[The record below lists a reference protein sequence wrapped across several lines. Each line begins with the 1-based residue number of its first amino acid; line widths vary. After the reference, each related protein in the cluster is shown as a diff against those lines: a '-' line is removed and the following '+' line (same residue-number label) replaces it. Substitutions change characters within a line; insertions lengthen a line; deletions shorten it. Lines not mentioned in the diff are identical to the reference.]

1 MKFLKEPLVHFLT
14 LGALLFV
21 LYGVIGDE
29 QDRPNKIVVTQGK
42 VDNITELWIRTRQ
55 RPPTQEELQGLIDD
69 YIIEEILYR
78 EAKALGLDEDDTII
92 RRRLRQKMEFIADDV
107 AAIAEPTDQDLQQF
121 MDEHAHLFRLDAL
134 ITFEQIFFNE
144 DRRGEAVADD
154 AVAARDRLIASQ
166 ASDPRL
172 LGDGIPLPYSLEAS
186 SSRDISS
193 MFGPDFADELLM
205 LPVGEWSGPV
215 PSGFGLH
222 VVRITAMEPGRDPTL
237 EEVRDVVARDW
248 SSDRRKKVRDQMYDS
263 FRERYTVT
271 IETRVADTVGTRM
284 P

>member
-1 MKFLKEPLVHFLT
+1 MKFLKEPLVHFLA

-121 MDEHAHLFRLDAL
+121 MDEHAQAFRLDAL

-144 DRRGEAVADD
+144 DRRGEAAVDD
-154 AVAARDRLIASQ
+154 AVAARDRLIAGQ